1 MKERQPFMSG
11 DSLWKE
17 VFEEFPYE
25 TLLLNKGD
33 IYRPDEHEN
42 QIALLVTGLMKVF
55 LSDAYGEERF
65 MWIIEPFSLIQWNH
79 YHNFSHS
86 LIAIEHTSLYLVDKN
101 LFTAK
106 VRLSANLFDAY
117 IHSIYQKYTYC
128 VEKLIVTDIHNSQFK
143 VYSFLLHLAYR
154 YGTEQKSGEI
164 IIENIITRQDISSI
178 TGVHR
183 VNIIKYLHQ
192 LEDLKIIEKDR
203 KRIHIKNVTAL
214 ENLIKSLDIQD
225 E

>member
-11 DSLWKE
+11 DSLWKD
-17 VFEEFPYE
+17 VFKELPYE
-25 TLLLNKGD
+25 IVLLNKGD
-33 IYRPDEHEN
+33 IYYPDQYES
-42 QIALLVTGLMKVF
+42 QIALLTHGLMKVF

-86 LIAIEHTSLYLVDKN
+86 LIAIEGISLYLVDKT
-101 LFTAK
+101 LFMDK
-106 VRLSANLFDAY
+106 VRLSSNLLDAY
-117 IHSIYQKYTYC
+117 IYHIYQKYTYC
-128 VEKLIVTDIHNSQFK
+128 VEKLIVTDTHNSQFK

-154 YGTEQKSGEI
+154 YGTEQQSGGI

-183 VNIIKYLHQ
+183 VNIIKYLRQ
-192 LEDLKIIEKDR
+192 LEDLNIIEKDR
-203 KRIHIKNVTAL
+203 KRIYIKNIAAL
-214 ENLIKSLDIQD
+214 ENLIKSLDIQED
-225 E
+225 